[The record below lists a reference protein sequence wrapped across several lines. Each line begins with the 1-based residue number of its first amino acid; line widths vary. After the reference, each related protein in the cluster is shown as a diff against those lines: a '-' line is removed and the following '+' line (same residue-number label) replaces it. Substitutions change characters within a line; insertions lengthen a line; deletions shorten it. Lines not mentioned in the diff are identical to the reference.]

1 MQNEKPLR
9 LKNAPIVEA
18 VLDIDCDMPPGFD
31 VAKLEAVA
39 HDKLRDRYPKV
50 RQVFVQEH
58 RLEAKPG
65 AKPTV
70 EIRRGV
76 QAVQFTHDDEKQI
89 VQLRAQGY
97 SFNRLTPYTTLDEYL
112 SEIERTWGIFVGLTK
127 PVQIRAVRLRYINRI
142 PLPFEGG
149 KLDLDH
155 YLKLAPHLP
164 DEERLTFA
172 GFLHQHMA
180 VEKETKNVAT
190 IVLATEAPGNAQLP
204 IIFDI
209 TASHEARAQV
219 EDWAW
224 ISGTILSLR
233 VLKNGIFKNT
243 LTEQCL
249 NLFQPL

>member
-1 MQNEKPLR
+1 MQSDQPLR

-18 VLDIDCDMPPGFD
+18 VLDIDCDMPPSFD
-31 VAKLEAVA
+31 AAKLEAAA
-39 HDKLRDRYPKV
+39 HDKLRDLYPKV

-58 RLEAKPG
+58 TLEAKPG
-65 AKPTV
+65 TKPTMQ
-70 EIRRGV
+70 IRRGV

-97 SFNRLTPYTTLDEYL
+97 SFNRLTPYTTLDDYL
-112 SEIERTWGIFVGLTK
+112 PEIERTWRLFVGITK

-142 PLPFEGG
+142 PLPFDGG

-164 DEERLTFA
+164 DEERMTFA
-172 GFLHQHMA
+172 GFLHQHVV
-180 VEKETKNVAT
+180 VEKDTNNMAT
-190 IVLATEAPGNAQLP
+190 IVLATEQPENDRLP

-209 TASHEARAQV
+209 TATRQARAEV

-224 ISGTILSLR
+224 IAGTIQSLR
-233 VLKNGIFKNT
+233 AFKNRIFKNT
-243 LTEQCL
+243 LTNQCL